1 MKKVF
6 LGLVVSASLLS
17 SSALSSYLSQ
27 TNSMKRA
34 SSDFSLFDLF
44 EVSSAKGKTERKE
57 KPSAIESSRYSV
69 GPEFSLESK
78 GSVTYKN
85 IVDLSSVNK
94 EENLVEFVANSSLD
108 YSDLSK
114 AFIEIKNV
122 TIRVTDAYDSNV
134 YFEVNA
140 FQNPALNQVPFDQ
153 MGGGVNNLFYSVKYQ
168 GYSVA
173 NNSDYPPQDGYAVAW
188 RQSLYNPDTYPDG
201 SKGSYLP
208 TGFKFDFRTNQVLLD
223 LGGAN
228 SPKTE
233 DPHNYLLW
241 DLDDPTDAYPDFQG
255 FTTGEVY
262 ISISTQESGSLSIYK
277 IGNDTFDDASSLFEK
292 NTGNLLT
299 GGFDFDSMFV
309 GAKGVSYPLPEVKGN
324 TSIDL
329 EIKKGEEVISKGLV
343 DSFVPNE
350 EGDYSLT
357 YSSKNAFG
365 VLLEK
370 KGTFHINDK
379 QTPLTDTSNIRR
391 ISAKLFSPFAVPS
404 FSYAGGNGSL
414 SKEVSLALDGKK
426 KKVTEG
432 QNTVIEQKVK
442 SASIE
447 VKVRDSLGQEGLFYY
462 PIDVDDNVLI
472 FSLTDG
478 MEKTYVSKGSSFVV
492 PHFSAIDYSKE
503 DASKT
508 NVDVFIRRGKSIY
521 YEAGET
527 IKDVQNDFELSYVH
541 GDEVLGK
548 VSVAVVDSN
557 FENSNANL
565 LSFYADSKGID
576 KAFTSQFGTSFRFKE
591 KNAKI
596 SHPATVSSSSLT
608 FSWVYVPS
616 LSHFNEMAL
625 EFVSIGGKTLEL
637 TVKELGEKPT
647 LFLNGKRIY
656 AVPTIQEIS
665 YTDED
670 NLGFDGIRG
679 YKYTIIFEGSTG
691 EFYNGNKT
699 LLAKASS
706 FLDGS
711 SFHSFPRAATEINV
725 KIDDAEAGDYFFLN
739 QVSNQQFTSQV
750 LAFGD
755 SRGPALGFLAPFSNR
770 VYKKGDIATIP
781 MAYAYDA
788 ISSFSS
794 VSMRMS
800 DPQGNVMLHNA
811 EPLSL
816 SLPLDQYGG
825 YVVTYSCRDGNGKQT
840 TYSYRLVVVD
850 DVQPTL
856 NVKGTYNDSYSGT
869 IFVHEASA
877 IDAVDGALQVHAW
890 IRYQNGERWNV
901 SLGKENALKYK
912 GKCTLI
918 YFAEDLS
925 GNVSTITFSFMSK

>member
-6 LGLVVSASLLS
+6 LGFVISASLLS
-17 SSALSSYLSQ
+17 SSALSSYLVQ
-27 TNSMKRA
+27 TNSIKRA
-34 SSDFSLFDLF
+34 PSDFSLFDLF

-57 KPSAIESSRYSV
+57 KPTTIDSSRYSV
-69 GPEFSLESK
+69 GPEFSFESK
-78 GSVTYKN
+78 GSLTYKN
-85 IVDLSSVNK
+85 IVDLSSVSK

-188 RQSLYNPDTYPDG
+188 RQSLYNPETYPNG
-201 SKGSYLP
+201 SKGSFLP
-208 TGFKFDFRTNQVLLD
+208 TGFKFDFATNQVLLD

-255 FTTGEVY
+255 FTTEEVY
-262 ISISTQESGSLSIYK
+262 ISISTLESGSLSVYK
-277 IGNDTFDDASSLFEK
+277 IGNDTFDEPSSLYEK

-309 GAKGVSYPLPEVKGN
+309 GAKGVSYPLPKVKGN

-329 EIKKGEEVISKGLV
+329 EIKKGEEVVSKGLV
-343 DSFVPNE
+343 DSFVPSE

-365 VLLEK
+365 SLLEK

-379 QTPLTDTSNIRR
+379 QTPLSDTSGTKR
-391 ISAKLFSPFAVPS
+391 ISAKLFSSFVVPT

-414 SKEVSLALDGKK
+414 SKEINLVLDGKK
-426 KKVTEG
+426 KKVNEG
-432 QNTVIEQKVK
+432 QNVVIEQKVK
-442 SASIE
+442 SASFE
-447 VKVRDSLGQEGLFYY
+447 VRVRDSLGQEGLFYY
-462 PIDVDDNVLI
+462 PIDVDDDVLI

-478 MEKTYVSKGSSFVV
+478 MEKTHVSKGSSFVV
-492 PHFSAIDYSKE
+492 PSFSAIDYSKE
-503 DASKT
+503 DVSKT

-527 IKDVQNDFELSYVH
+527 IKNIQNDFELSYVY
-541 GDEVLGK
+541 GNEVLGK
-548 VSVAVVDSN
+548 VSVVVVDSN
-557 FENSNANL
+557 FENSTANL

-576 KAFTSQFGTSFRFKE
+576 KAFTSQFGTSFRLKE
-591 KNAKI
+591 KDAKI
-596 SHPATVSSSSLT
+596 SHPATLSSSSLT
-608 FSWVYVPS
+608 LSWVYVPS
-616 LSHFNEMAL
+616 LSHFNEMTF
-625 EFVSIGGKTLEL
+625 EFASVGGKTLEFKL
-637 TVKELGEKPT
+637 KDLGEKPT

-656 AVPTIQEIS
+656 AIPTIQELS
-665 YTDED
+665 YTDQD
-670 NLGFDGIRG
+670 GLGFDAIKG

-691 EFYNGNKT
+691 EFYNGDKA

-706 FLDGS
+706 FADGS
-711 SFHSFPRAATEINV
+711 SFHSFPRSATQINV
-725 KIDDAEAGDYFFLN
+725 NIEGAEVGDYFFLN

-755 SRGPALGFLAPFSNR
+755 SRGPALGFLTPFSNR
-770 VYKKGDIATIP
+770 VYKKGDVAEIP

-788 ISSFSS
+788 ISSFAS
-794 VSMRMS
+794 VSMRIS
-800 DPQGNVMLHNA
+800 DPEGNLMLNNA
-811 EPLSL
+811 DPLSL

-825 YVVTYSCRDGNGKQT
+825 YVVTYSCRDGNGKQA
-840 TYSYRLVVVD
+840 TYSYRLVVID
-850 DVQPTL
+850 DVKPSL
-856 NVKGTYNDSYSGT
+856 NVKGTYSDSYSET
-869 IFVHEASA
+869 IYVHEATA
-877 IDAVDGALQVHAW
+877 MDAVDGEVQVQAW
-890 IRYQNGERWNV
+890 IRYQNGERWSV
-901 SLGKENALKYK
+901 SLGKDNALKYK

-925 GNVSTITFSFMSK
+925 GNVSTVTYSFISK